1 MKKKLILFLF
11 SIFLITFLEAQ
22 SSEVS
27 DEIIAAETDSTHEFE
42 KADSFFD
49 FIHSLDF
56 LFQMEPGMYFNLESK
71 LVSAPS
77 PVIYPLSIG
86 ILWPNY
92 TKIAVQPTLGFFST
106 EWLYYDDKALPAE
119 IENRTASSLSF
130 IFTLPVVVSMYFKYS
145 RLQIM
150 PGISMLAQF
159 ALLSN
164 GVKPDDSGYSGSA
177 GNDVKLINQY
187 FWSDMRFLY
196 ISIGG
201 SWLINVY
208 KTPNSWV
215 KMGPVINVQ
224 LPLGQLTSGTGMQGT
239 IISAGLKISL

>member
-1 MKKKLILFLF
+1 MKKKLISLLISIILIPFLW
-11 SIFLITFLEAQ
+11 SQ
-22 SSEVS
+22 
-27 DEIIAAETDSTHEFE
+27 ETEPVNEEETQTNTVHEFT
-42 KADSFFD
+42 KADSFTG

-56 LFQMEPGMYFNLESK
+56 LFQLEPAVYLNTEDK
-71 LVSAPS
+71 QVSAPS
-77 PVIYPLSIG
+77 PIIYPLSIG

-106 EWLYYDDKALPAE
+106 EWLYYDGMALPAE
-119 IENRTASSLSF
+119 IENRTATSLSF
-130 IFTLPVVVSMYFKYS
+130 IFTLPIVVSMYFKHS
-145 RLQIM
+145 RLQIL
-150 PGISMLAQF
+150 PGISLLAQF

-164 GVKPDDSGYSGSA
+164 GVKADDSGYSGSA

-187 FWSDMRFLY
+187 FWSDIRFLY

-201 SWLINVY
+201 SWLFNIL

-215 KMGPVINVQ
+215 KAGPVINVQ
-224 LPLGQLTSGTGMQGT
+224 IPLGHLTAGSGMQGT